1 MARRASNR
9 SSKAVIRVFCEGE
22 SEQAYIDYLKKQF
35 QDVAAI
41 KYPKGTGLFETAKD
55 KFSKDPKYKDYTNE
69 IDEVWFFFDVEL
81 KDKAKWAKR
90 FQIIQYI
97 SKLRKKPNIKI
108 RLLMTTGCI
117 EYWLMLH
124 YQLFAPSVQTEA
136 EKERMLAAV
145 KEKEPNYQK
154 GNKEITARIAQNYP
168 TAVKNANESLKNLLS
183 HGLPGLDDTEERNR
197 WLCEKCLTFS
207 TVQEAI
213 TFLEELRKK

>member
-9 SSKAVIRVFCEGE
+9 STKAVIRVFCEGE
-22 SEQAYIDYLKKQF
+22 SEQAYIDFLKMQF

-41 KYPKGTGLFETAKD
+41 KYPRGTGLFETAKD
-55 KFSKDPKYKDYTNE
+55 KFSKDPKWKDYANE

-81 KDKAKWAKR
+81 KDKAKWTKR
-90 FQIIQYI
+90 HKIMQYI

-108 RLLMTTGCI
+108 RLLMTTGCM

-124 YQLFAPSVQTEA
+124 YRFFTPSVQTEA
-136 EKERMLAAV
+136 EKERMLSAV
-145 KEKEPNYQK
+145 REKEPNYQK
-154 GNKEITARIAQNYP
+154 GNKEITTRIAKHYP
-168 TAVKNANESLKNLLS
+168 IAVENAEKTLKNLLS
-183 HGLPGLDDTEERNR
+183 QGLPGLEDTDERNR

-213 TFLEELRKK
+213 NYLEELRK